1 MNALQYLRGVYLNDY
16 VGLEENIR
24 QYCNKVLIDKISSG
38 KQDEVIETIIT
49 AIISNLHKHYIS
61 FPERKISFPSL
72 KLSILDDKVKFIK
85 KGNFSLKNFIE
96 INKLFN
102 CFTLFSEDIVV
113 PKNLIIEL
121 QDMLSKL
128 VQMRNKLAHEYL
140 DDETN
145 ITDKYII
152 DLNNLSEED
161 KEVYNRGNEQAIY
174 SNVKWMRIVNELFIK
189 S

>member
-1 MNALQYLRGVYLNDY
+1 
-16 VGLEENIR
+16 
-24 QYCNKVLIDKISSG
+24 
-38 KQDEVIETIIT
+38 
-49 AIISNLHKHYIS
+49 
-61 FPERKISFPSL
+61 
-72 KLSILDDKVKFIK
+72 
-85 KGNFSLKNFIE
+85 
-96 INKLFN
+96 
-102 CFTLFSEDIVV
+102 
-113 PKNLIIEL
+113 
-121 QDMLSKL
+121 MLSKL